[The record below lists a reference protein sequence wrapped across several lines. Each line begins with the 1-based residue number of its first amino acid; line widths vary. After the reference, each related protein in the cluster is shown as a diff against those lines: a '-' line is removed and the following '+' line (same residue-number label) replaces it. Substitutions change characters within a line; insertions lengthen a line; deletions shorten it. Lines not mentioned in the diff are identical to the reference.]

1 VEHYVTIFDSGFMPQ
16 GLALYSSLVKH
27 AGPFKLWVI
36 CVDDLAKEYLD
47 QRALEGIETIALK
60 DVETQDLLKVKAD
73 RSRAEYCWT
82 LTPFSPK
89 FVFDHDPSVSRVT
102 YLDADL
108 FFLKNPRPIF
118 TEFDESKK
126 SVLITDHAYDPEYDH
141 SASSGQYCVQF
152 MTFRRDKSGERVR
165 QWWQDKCIE
174 WCYARAED
182 GKFGDQK
189 YLDSWPELFE
199 KEVYVLS
206 KLDAI
211 LAPWNAKRFPY
222 SSAIAWHFHGF
233 RVLAGGEYLLHSG
246 YEIPAVVDEYIYKPY
261 LSNILD
267 SIQAT
272 PYAIKQGKKPSQ
284 IASLLRGIRD
294 VCKHLKSQFNKNS
307 KTMEAKNIRD

>member
-1 VEHYVTIFDSGFMPQ
+1 MEHFVTIFDSGFMPQ
-16 GLALYSSLVKH
+16 GLALYSSLLKH

-47 QRALEGIETIALK
+47 QRVLDNIHTISLK
-60 DVETQDLLKVKAD
+60 DVETPDLLKVKAK

-89 FVFDHDPSVSRVT
+89 FVFDLDSSVSRVT

-108 FFLKNPRPIF
+108 FFLKNPKPIF
-118 TEFDESKK
+118 TEFDQSHK

-152 MTFRRDKSGERVR
+152 MTFRRNEAGERVR
-165 QWWQDKCIE
+165 QWWQERCIE

-189 YLDSWPELFE
+189 YLDSWPEIFE
-199 KEVYVLS
+199 NEVHVLNRH
-206 KLDAI
+206 DAI

-233 RVLAGGEYLLHSG
+233 RVLSRREYLLHSG
-246 YEIPAVVDEYIYKPY
+246 YEIPEVVDKYIYGQYQYIISDNISLIPY
-261 LSNILD
+261 V
-267 SIQAT
+267 
-272 PYAIKQGKKPSQ
+272 IKQGKKSSP
-284 IASLLRGIRD
+284 IAKALRGLRD
-294 VCKHLKSQFNKNS
+294 VCRHIQNQFNKNS
-307 KTMEAKNIRD
+307 KIINAKNISD

>member
-1 VEHYVTIFDSGFMPQ
+1 MEHYVTIFDSVFMPQ

-27 AGPFKLWVI
+27 AEPFKLWVI

-47 QRALEGIETIALK
+47 QRALEGIETIALR
-60 DVETQDLLKVKAD
+60 DVETPDLLKVKTD

-89 FVFDHDPSVSRVT
+89 FVFDRDPSVSRVT

-108 FFLKNPRPIF
+108 FLLKNPKSIF
-118 TEFDESKK
+118 TELDESKK

-152 MTFRRDKSGERVR
+152 MTFRRDESGERVR
-165 QWWQDKCIE
+165 QWWQDRCIE
-174 WCYARAED
+174 WCYARAEN

-189 YLDSWPELFE
+189 YLDSWPKLFE
-199 KEVYVLS
+199 QEVHVLS

-211 LAPWNAKRFPY
+211 LAPWNARRFPY

-233 RVLAGGEYLLHSG
+233 RVLDDGEYLLHSG
-246 YEIPAVVDEYIYKPY
+246 YRVPEVADEYVYKPY
-261 LSNILD
+261 IKEIDLAKSRI
-267 SIQAT
+267 SYQVIQAR
-272 PYAIKQGKKPSQ
+272 KPNK
-284 IASLLRGIRD
+284 LLSKLKGIR
-294 VCKHLKSQFNKNS
+294 VIFREILAAFNSVVKIS
-307 KTMEAKNIRD
+307 EK

>member
-1 VEHYVTIFDSGFMPQ
+1 MEHYVTIFDSGFMPQ

-27 AGPFKLWVI
+27 AGPFKLWVV

-47 QRALEGIETIALK
+47 QKALESINTISLK
-60 DVETQDLLKVKAD
+60 DVETPDLLRVKAD

-89 FVFDHDPSVSRVT
+89 FVFDCDPSVSRVT

-108 FFLKNPRPIF
+108 FLLKNPKPIF

-152 MTFRRDKSGERVR
+152 MTFRRDEAGESVR
-165 QWWQDKCIE
+165 RWWQDRCIE
-174 WCYARAED
+174 WCYARAEE

-189 YLDSWPELFE
+189 YLDSWPEIFQ
-199 KEVYVLS
+199 KEVHVLNM
-206 KLDAI
+206 LDAI

-233 RVLAGGEYLLHSG
+233 RVLDDGEYLLHSG
-246 YEIPAVVDEYIYKPY
+246 YSVPAVVDEYVYKPY
-261 LSNILD
+261 IREMDAAKSQISYQVIQAKKPNKLLSRIKGIRVILRRVLIMLD
-267 SIQAT
+267 SAT
-272 PYAIKQGKKPSQ
+272 KVAQK
-284 IASLLRGIRD
+284 
-294 VCKHLKSQFNKNS
+294 
-307 KTMEAKNIRD
+307 

>member
-1 VEHYVTIFDSGFMPQ
+1 MEHYVTIFDSGFMPQ

-36 CVDDLAKEYLD
+36 CVDDLGKEHLD
-47 QRALEGIETIALK
+47 QRALEGIKTISLK
-60 DVETQDLLKVKAD
+60 DVETPDLLRVKTD

-82 LTPFSPK
+82 LTPFAPK
-89 FVFDHDPSVSRVT
+89 FVFSHDPSVSRVT

-108 FFLKNPRPIF
+108 YLLKTPKPIF
-118 TEFDESKK
+118 KEFEESKK
-126 SVLITDHAYDPEYDH
+126 SVLITDHAYDPEYDY

-152 MTFRRDKSGERVR
+152 MTFRRDESGERVR
-165 QWWQDKCIE
+165 QWWQDRCIE
-174 WCYARAED
+174 WCYARAEN

-199 KEVYVLS
+199 NEVHVLS

-233 RVLAGGEYLLHSG
+233 RVITKDTFLACGPYK
-246 YEIPAVVDEYIYKPY
+246 IPSVVILKVYI
-261 LSNILD
+261 
-267 SIQAT
+267 
-272 PYAIKQGKKPSQ
+272 PYATKISTYLKLEHPGKLRQQIKVSINLVVSIILKRVKV
-284 IASLLRGIRD
+284 LRI
-294 VCKHLKSQFNKNS
+294 S
-307 KTMEAKNIRD
+307 

>member
-1 VEHYVTIFDSGFMPQ
+1 MEHYVTIFDSGFMPQ

-27 AGPFKLWVI
+27 AGAFKLWVI

-47 QRALEGIETIALK
+47 QQALEGIETIALR
-60 DVETQDLLKVKAD
+60 DVETPDLLKVKTD

-82 LTPFSPK
+82 LTPYSPK
-89 FVFDHDPSVSRVT
+89 FVFDRDPSVSRVT

-108 FFLKNPRPIF
+108 FLLKNPKSIF
-118 TEFDESKK
+118 TELDESKK

-152 MTFRRDKSGERVR
+152 MTFRRNEAGERVR
-165 QWWQDKCIE
+165 QWWQDRCIE

-199 KEVYVLS
+199 NEVHVLS

-233 RVLAGGEYLLHSG
+233 RILDDGEYLLHSG
-246 YEIPAVVDEYIYKPY
+246 YLVPAVVDEYVYKSYMKEIEMATSRIAYKIIQSRKPNVL
-261 LSNILD
+261 LSKLKGVRVFINQILVIFN
-267 SIQAT
+267 SAT
-272 PYAIKQGKKPSQ
+272 KVVKK
-284 IASLLRGIRD
+284 
-294 VCKHLKSQFNKNS
+294 
-307 KTMEAKNIRD
+307 